1 MGLKMGGEDFK
12 ANSLL
17 TFDELLES
25 VYGKYIGF
33 AGGGA
38 KVFGFTSVATDSRNV
53 KPGSL
58 FVPLI
63 GENQDGH
70 RFIPAA
76 LAAGAT
82 VVFVTDSVYQSNTKY
97 FMDLASENLNITFI
111 AVENN
116 LAALQNAARA
126 YVQKF
131 PNLIKIGITGS
142 SGKTT
147 TKEILASI
155 LREKYNVIATKGN
168 FNSETGLPL
177 SVFTI
182 ASLSS

>member
-1 MGLKMGGEDFK
+1 MGGEEIK

-70 RFIPAA
+70 KYIPQAIE
-76 LAAGAT
+76 AGAT
-82 VVFVTDSVYQSNTKY
+82 VIFVTNSVYQDNVKLY
-97 FMDLASENLNITFI
+97 MDFAADNLDRTFI

-116 LAALQNAARA
+116 LTALQNAARA
-126 YVQKF
+126 YVQMF

-147 TKEILASI
+147 TKEIL
-155 LREKYNVIATKGN
+155 T
-168 FNSETGLPL
+168 
-177 SVFTI
+177 
-182 ASLSS
+182 